1 MSIGVPLSGSRLGL
15 DVGTPVTP
23 PASVPCSSRHT
34 PTLAIRVVVLE
45 KVKRDVP
52 YILQTQQSIPAEAV
66 LALPNPKTDPKPYAF
81 ALGALVAFV
90 RKHIAGEDAGSIVL
104 RPADRADLDTALR
117 IQADPTDANG
127 KYDDRAEIQLSPAE
141 LVDARKAIIPLAL
154 VLLCALPELA
164 SANSTSSA
172 DIPGPM
178 TKAEIADE
186 LHKLVALWPDGNP
199 PRAALRRVNEYLMS
213 EGRRGGG

>member
-1 MSIGVPLSGSRLGL
+1 MKRPCPSASRSLAQDWVWTSVL
-15 DVGTPVTP
+15 PSPRLHPYPV
-23 PASVPCSSRHT
+23 R
-34 PTLAIRVVVLE
+34 LAIRRLWPSGLSCS
-45 KVKRDVP
+45 KRSRGTFPTSCKPSRAFPRKPSSP
-52 YILQTQQSIPAEAV
+52 YQIQRQIRSPMPLHWELWSPSSANISPGKMLDQSCFDQP
-66 LALPNPKTDPKPYAF
+66 
-81 ALGALVAFV
+81 
-90 RKHIAGEDAGSIVL
+90 
-104 RPADRADLDTALR
+104 